1 MSCRAFCRHASI
13 ACMFKRKDCC
23 AKEVKTSAFT
33 IASHA
38 STSAVVLRKSIL
50 TASVLVTATP
60 CMFASMQARSC
71 KVQTTRNTSCTMTRH
86 SLSRKMSC
94 HDTVHVTSEDACC
107 LRSTRV
113 AEDMVACVFQRS
125 SSRVAKACWM
135 ANTPPRS
142 ARRRSPAPPQHPPS
156 AWLAAA
162 AQRHEQARQH
172 PAPTAPAA
180 QRWTAAAEAYTRGA
194 REAAEPIAGT
204 ESMSPLAR
212 AAAREL
218 ATIRANLGVT
228 PAVFKPSRHAMV
240 IEGRPVQVLGLV
252 VFTEHLHC
260 EQYAQHKHGVT
271 SHSCTCMRTITRSTC
286 ITAQSLK
293 WHDACHGKCVRPHV
307 AHSNVMNHS
316 ESMSPR
322 AKYALVLVVRV

>member
-142 ARRRSPAPPQHPPS
+142 ARRRSPAPPPHPPA

-218 ATIRANLGVT
+218 ATIL
-228 PAVFKPSRHAMV
+228 
-240 IEGRPVQVLGLV
+240 
-252 VFTEHLHC
+252 
-260 EQYAQHKHGVT
+260 
-271 SHSCTCMRTITRSTC
+271 
-286 ITAQSLK
+286 SLI
-293 WHDACHGKCVRPHV
+293 HI
-307 AHSNVMNHS
+307 
-316 ESMSPR
+316 
-322 AKYALVLVVRV
+322 

>member
-1 MSCRAFCRHASI
+1 
-13 ACMFKRKDCC
+13 
-23 AKEVKTSAFT
+23 
-33 IASHA
+33 
-38 STSAVVLRKSIL
+38 
-50 TASVLVTATP
+50 
-60 CMFASMQARSC
+60 
-71 KVQTTRNTSCTMTRH
+71 MTRH

-142 ARRRSPAPPQHPPS
+142 ARRRSPAPPPHPPA

-228 PAVFKPSRHAMV
+228 PAVFEPSRHTMV

-307 AHSNVMNHS
+307 AHSNVMKHS

>member
-1 MSCRAFCRHASI
+1 MTFPCKQHTPQDCQQDVLPRLCRHASI

-71 KVQTTRNTSCTMTRH
+71 KVQTRRNTSCTMTRH

-142 ARRRSPAPPQHPPS
+142 ARRRSPAPPPHPPA
-156 AWLAAA
+156 AWLAAT
-162 AQRHEQARQH
+162 AQRHEQARQR

-180 QRWTAAAEAYTRGA
+180 QRWTAAAEAYTRGGERGCRAYRRHGEHVTAGA
-194 REAAEPIAGT
+194 R
-204 ESMSPLAR
+204 
-212 AAAREL
+212 
-218 ATIRANLGVT
+218 
-228 PAVFKPSRHAMV
+228 
-240 IEGRPVQVLGLV
+240 
-252 VFTEHLHC
+252 
-260 EQYAQHKHGVT
+260 
-271 SHSCTCMRTITRSTC
+271 SCTGAGNNPCELGRHPC
-286 ITAQSLK
+286 
-293 WHDACHGKCVRPHV
+293 CVR
-307 AHSNVMNHS
+307 
-316 ESMSPR
+316 
-322 AKYALVLVVRV
+322 AKPANYGHRGARCRCLA